1 MRILTLIT
9 GSLLCL
15 LPVSAKALPLEQ
27 LQLPDGYSISVAARV
42 DNARQMTL
50 GAEGWLY
57 VGSRREG
64 KVYRL
69 RDQDND
75 GIYEQQ
81 ETLMRRLKMPTGV
94 VWHNG
99 DLYVAAV
106 NRILRVAGVD
116 QLKRESLP
124 VRGQLI
130 TDDLPDATHHGWKYL
145 KFGPDGQLYFNL
157 GAPCN
162 TCLSDDP
169 RFASL
174 MRLNLK
180 TLQQEVIAEGVR
192 NSVGFTWHPQDQSLW
207 FTDNGRDHLG
217 DDLPADELNRL
228 TDTGGHYGYPFVHG
242 GDLPDPDFYE
252 GQPLAQFIKPELKLG
267 AHVAPL
273 GLTFYEGQQLPDIDH
288 NDLFIAE
295 HGSWNRSSK
304 VGYRVIRVD
313 TDSRPLQAKPFITG
327 WLQGESAWGRPVD
340 VLTDRDGSLLIS
352 DDKAGAIYRVSYNQQ

>member
-1 MRILTLIT
+1 MRPLRLIISTLLYLIPAAAT
-9 GSLLCL
+9 
-15 LPVSAKALPLEQ
+15 ALPLKQ
-27 LQLPDGYSISVAARV
+27 LQLPGGYSISVAARV
-42 DNARQMTL
+42 DNARQMAR
-50 GAEGWLY
+50 GSAGWLY
-57 VGSRREG
+57 VGSRRAG

-69 RDQDND
+69 RDADGD

-81 ETLMRRLKMPTGV
+81 ETLMRRLNMPTGV
-94 VWHNG
+94 AWHNG
-99 DLYVAAV
+99 DLYIAAV

-116 QLKRESLP
+116 QLQSRSLP

-180 TLQQEVIAEGVR
+180 TLQQQVIAAGVR
-192 NSVGFTWHPQDQSLW
+192 NSVGFAWHPEDGSLW

-217 DDLPADELNRL
+217 DDLPPDELNRL
-228 TDTGGHYGYPFVHG
+228 TGSGAHFGYPFVHG
-242 GDLPDPDFYE
+242 GDLPDPDFYQ
-252 GQPLAQFIKPELKLG
+252 GQPLNQYVKPQLKLG

-273 GLTFYEGQQLPDIDH
+273 GLSFYEGKQFPGIDH
-288 NDLFIAE
+288 NHLFIAE

-313 TDSRPLQAKPFITG
+313 TGSNPLTAEPFITG
-327 WLQGESAWGRPVD
+327 WLQGERDWGRPVD
-340 VLTDRDGSLLIS
+340 VITDRDGSLLIS
-352 DDKAGAIYRVSYNQQ
+352 DDKAGAIYRVRYNR